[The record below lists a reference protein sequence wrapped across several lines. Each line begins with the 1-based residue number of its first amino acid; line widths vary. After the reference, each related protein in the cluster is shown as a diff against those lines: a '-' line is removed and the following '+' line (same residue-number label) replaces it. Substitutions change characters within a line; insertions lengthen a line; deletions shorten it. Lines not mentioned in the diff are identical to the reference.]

1 MRTRN
6 LLLLIFLVLL
16 VGLTAMTAAS
26 SPLASGFAIPW
37 WTVDNGGGTS
47 QGGTYTLS
55 GTIGQ
60 SDAGNASGGDYRLA
74 SGFWSISML
83 RFRNYLPVVRR

>member
-6 LLLLIFLVLL
+6 LLLLILLGVLL
-16 VGLTAMTAAS
+16 GLSVMSAAS
-26 SPLASGFAIPW
+26 GPLANGFAIPW

-60 SDAGNASGGDYRLA
+60 SDASNASGGDFHLTG
-74 SGFWSISML
+74 GFWSIMMV